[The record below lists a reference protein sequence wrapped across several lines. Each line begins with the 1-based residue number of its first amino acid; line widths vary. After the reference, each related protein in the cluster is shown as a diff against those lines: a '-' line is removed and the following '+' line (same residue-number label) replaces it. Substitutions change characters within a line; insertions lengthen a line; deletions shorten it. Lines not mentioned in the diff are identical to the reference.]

1 MTGGKFLLSM
11 LSFSLR
17 NVKSG
22 PYNTTVSIDTESAL
36 TADGESTT
44 TRERLFH
51 AAVGLFS
58 QKWYSE
64 VSVADICRT
73 ANLSNGI
80 YYRYFRDKETIF
92 REIVERYLEH
102 LSARLSAI
110 AEHTGLA
117 GVRAFAETILAVHR
131 DYPDLVSIF
140 REGQYRFYEYERRIS
155 RLFAD
160 SLERIFGRTLSASE
174 SIFLLSGT
182 RFLAFRA
189 MFNEVPVVI
198 DSVVDIIRGGV
209 FTTQVE
215 SLAPVFD
222 LEIQLPPVRLEKT
235 VHQRQLEAGKRLF
248 GRLGY
253 HEVNIHEITRETG
266 VAVGTFYNYFE
277 SKEAFYADV
286 IHLVSHE
293 IRSFI
298 SRNLDTSLPRLEQE
312 LQGMLLFSFYITS
325 VDPSCYNIVR
335 EGEFVVPSRVRE
347 YYDEFERGYHKRIA
361 DMRPLDHR
369 TTSNFLMGLSHFLGL
384 EILYDGTIDR
394 AKSLITELGQHLSN
408 GIDYPEGMEE

>member
-1 MTGGKFLLSM
+1 MTISNESPL
-11 LSFSLR
+11 
-17 NVKSG
+17 
-22 PYNTTVSIDTESAL
+22 TT
-36 TADGESTT
+36 DGASKT
-44 TRERLFH
+44 TRERLL
-51 AAVGLFS
+51 GTSLTLFS

-73 ANLSNGI
+73 AGLSNGI
-80 YYRYFRDKETIF
+80 FYRYFRDKEAVF
-92 REIVERYLEH
+92 REIIERYLEL
-102 LSARLSAI
+102 LSTRLTAI
-110 AEHTGLA
+110 AGHTGLA
-117 GVRAFAETILAVHR
+117 GVRSFAETILDVHR
-131 DYPDLVSIF
+131 EYRGLVSIF

-160 SLERIFGRTLSASE
+160 SLERIFDRTISPSE
-174 SIFLLSGT
+174 SIFLLAGT

-189 MFNEVPVVI
+189 AFNDVPVVI
-198 DSVVDIIRGGV
+198 DSVVEIIRAGV
-209 FTTQVE
+209 FTTSVD
-215 SLAPVFD
+215 SIDRVAD
-222 LEIQLPPVRLEKT
+222 IEIQLPPVRLEKS
-235 VHQRQLEAGKRLF
+235 VEQRQLEAGKALF
-248 GRLGY
+248 GRHGY
-253 HEVNIHEITRETG
+253 HAVNIHEITREAG

-277 SKEAFYADV
+277 SKEMFYGEV
-286 IHLVSHE
+286 INLVSHE

-347 YYDEFERGYHKRIA
+347 YYDGFERGYNKRVA

-384 EILYDGTIDR
+384 ELLYDGSIDR
-394 AKSLITELGQHLSN
+394 AKSLIAELGQHLSN
-408 GIDYPEGMEE
+408 GIGPAERMEG